1 MTLERVEDPK
11 LPLDGMVD
19 KRLQVKIEHL
29 NALFPQRSTSEI
41 KNSLKVYNGNFDD
54 ALDLL
59 SGSPGSSQS
68 AASASLSQNNAKVK
82 NYETLEDL
90 ENDKTREKVV
100 MLLDLCITQPIPI
113 LIDILGNCDW
123 DVERAANF
131 LLNDYTSPDRH
142 IEGNRE
148 PVEGVSQIAGD
159 GASVASTG
167 FDPAPPSTPPSPSVQ
182 ERCPGGVMPSVT
194 LCLRNRDEN
203 PQSQTE
209 PQEPQPRESH
219 EQSQELTS
227 SSSSIDDLNNKQHPE
242 PMVNVSSTHL
252 GSNAATNK
260 QGGEQQ
266 AQSQI
271 YGFGN
276 DIVMIRDETIE
287 SKVEQLHELLPRAT
301 KRRCKAILQL
311 WPDIDQAFGV
321 LLEEIAEHGS
331 DESGAETDD
340 DDDDSE
346 TSNEEFETERHI
358 PGRDHRASGIGSGSR
373 RDKRRAETPVTRRA
387 HSIKSI
393 EADKL

>member
-1 MTLERVEDPK
+1 
-11 LPLDGMVD
+11 MVD
-19 KRLQVKIEHL
+19 KRLRVKIEHL
-29 NALFPQRSTSEI
+29 NELFPQRSTSEI
-41 KNSLKVYNGNFDD
+41 KKSLKLYNGNFDD

-68 AASASLSQNNAKVK
+68 AASASLSQNNAIMKVK
-82 NYETLEDL
+82 NNYETLEDF
-90 ENDKTREKVV
+90 ENVKTSKVA
-100 MLLDLCITQPIPI
+100 MLLELCITQPIPI

-123 DVERAANF
+123 DVDRAANF

-142 IEGNRE
+142 IEGNHE
-148 PVEGVSQIAGD
+148 PVEVVSQIAGD

-167 FDPAPPSTPPSPSVQ
+167 FDPTPPSTPPSPSVQ

-227 SSSSIDDLNNKQHPE
+227 SS
-242 PMVNVSSTHL
+242 THL

-287 SKVEQLHELLPRAT
+287 SKVERLHVLLPRAT

-373 RDKRRAETPVTRRA
+373 RDKRRAETPVMRRA

>member
-1 MTLERVEDPK
+1 MTLERVEPPK

-19 KRLQVKIEHL
+19 KRLRVKIEHL
-29 NALFPQRSTSEI
+29 NELFPQRSTSEI
-41 KNSLKVYNGNFDD
+41 KRLLELYNGNFDD

-68 AASASLSQNNAKVK
+68 AASASLSQNN
-82 NYETLEDL
+82 YETLEDF
-90 ENDKTREKVV
+90 ENVKTKKVAMLRE
-100 MLLDLCITQPIPI
+100 LCITQPIPI

-123 DVERAANF
+123 DVDRAANF

-142 IEGNRE
+142 IEGNHE
-148 PVEGVSQIAGD
+148 PVEVVSQIAGD

-167 FDPAPPSTPPSPSVQ
+167 FDPTPPSTPPSPSVQ

-227 SSSSIDDLNNKQHPE
+227 SSSSIDELSNKQHPE
-242 PMVNVSSTHL
+242 PMVNASSTHL

-287 SKVEQLHELLPRAT
+287 SNVERLHELLPRAT

-331 DESGAETDD
+331 DESGAEIDD

-393 EADKL
+393 EADIL